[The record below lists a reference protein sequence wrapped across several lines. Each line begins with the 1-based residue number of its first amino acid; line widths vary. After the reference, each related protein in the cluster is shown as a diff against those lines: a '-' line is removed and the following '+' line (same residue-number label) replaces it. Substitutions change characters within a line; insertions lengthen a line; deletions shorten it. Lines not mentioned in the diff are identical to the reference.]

1 MLVQIHQMNNVIDLT
16 EQQTTVRSLIKH
28 LQDFHE
34 PDDFIAFNAI
44 KVEHVKQWAAEI
56 NVTLSDADARA
67 IIFDFPSYA
76 PDIKGAVQQH
86 LTEHPIVENIRR

>member
-16 EQQTTVRSLIKH
+16 QQQTTVRSLIKH

-44 KVEHVKQWAAEI
+44 KVEHVKQWAAEQ
-56 NVTLSDADARA
+56 NMYVSLSDADART

-76 PDIKGAVQQH
+76 PDIKGAVQQY
-86 LTEHPIVENIRR
+86 LCDENNWR